1 MFNFKEKAMKRDI
14 KDYCCVVTQEQAN
27 EAKKLLQKY
36 GETINGRADMFTIDR
51 FGNQYFNILQ
61 YYDQNWRTGSDIGLH
76 DKVIASYP
84 QWKQILINQYEY
96 TGMEIQFDTARGA
109 DSGVEIEF
117 DTANIEKPEEQNND
131 FSVLAEQVKSLREM
145 YLELYKR
152 VYNLPH
158 TPEEKMLLPIN
169 PYQAGQGKQGDGMVS
184 KLKEGN
190 PFNHLPDS
198 TRIVP
203 IPIDPTEETPKHK
216 VGKWYKGL
224 GSSFFR
230 CTDASNQYKLIGYGW
245 NSNNVWVVKNLG
257 YWIPPFREATHEEV
271 EQRFKEEAKKRGYY
285 DKPFVCLFHKEV
297 IEGACLETLS
307 IDQERFWLQN
317 GCVFDNGKW
326 AEFVKEPKYEIGEVY
341 AFADKEECFD
351 SKNRKFFISELEFMD
366 KSLLYPYKAQGIFYK
381 HIRKIEYKFID

>member
-1 MFNFKEKAMKRDI
+1 MKKDI

-27 EAKKLLQKY
+27 EAKELLQKY

-51 FGNQYFNILQ
+51 FGSPYLNMLQ
-61 YYDQNWRTGSDIGLH
+61 YYDQNWRTGSDIGLY
-76 DKVIASYP
+76 DKTKITYSE
-84 QWKQILINQYEY
+84 WKQILIDQYEY

-109 DSGVEIEF
+109 DIGVEIEF
-117 DTANIEKPEEQNND
+117 DTANIEKIDNMDELLIE
-131 FSVLAEQVKSLREM
+131 VKSLRKE
-145 YLELYKR
+145 YLELLKKVEGLYMPQELQPYKA
-152 VYNLPH
+152 
-158 TPEEKMLLPIN
+158 E
-169 PYQAGQGKQGDGMVS
+169 QGKQGDGMMHE
-184 KLKEGN
+184 LK
-190 PFNHLPDS
+190 
-198 TRIVP
+198 
-203 IPIDPTEETPKHK
+203 EETPKHK

-257 YWIPPFREATHEEV
+257 YWIPPFTEATHEEV

-285 DKPFVCLFHKEV
+285 DKPFVCLV
-297 IEGACLETLS
+297 GN
-307 IDQERFWLQN
+307 DQYKNTSPFNECYNGYSGTFWLEK

>member
-1 MFNFKEKAMKRDI
+1 MKKDI

-27 EAKKLLQKY
+27 EAKELLQKY

-51 FGNQYFNILQ
+51 FGSPYLNMLQ
-61 YYDQNWRTGSDIGLH
+61 YYDQNWRTGSDIGLY
-76 DKVIASYP
+76 DKTKITYSE
-84 QWKQILINQYEY
+84 WKQILIDQYEY

-109 DSGVEIEF
+109 DIGVEIEF
-117 DTANIEKPEEQNND
+117 DTANIEKIDNMDELLIE
-131 FSVLAEQVKSLREM
+131 VKSLRKE
-145 YLELYKR
+145 YIELMKKVEGLYMPQK
-152 VYNLPH
+152 LQ
-158 TPEEKMLLPIN
+158 L
-169 PYQAGQGKQGDGMVS
+169 YQAGQGRQ
-184 KLKEGN
+184 LKESN
-190 PFNHLPDS
+190 PFNHLTDS

-257 YWIPPFREATHEEV
+257 YWIPPFTEATHEEV

-285 DKPFVCLFHKEV
+285 DKPFVCLYHGNNEQNPEDF
-297 IEGACLETLS
+297 IEGYFES
-307 IDQERFWLQN
+307 GRFWIEK
-317 GCVFDNGKW
+317 GCIFDNGKW
-326 AEFVKEPKYEIGEVY
+326 AKFVKEPEYKIGEVY
-341 AFADKEECFD
+341 AFADKEEDFEKGCLII
-351 SKNRKFFISELEFMD
+351 SKFVDVDERCEYKYRANEL
-366 KSLLYPYKAQGIFYK
+366 GWYK

>member
-1 MFNFKEKAMKRDI
+1 MKKDI

-27 EAKKLLQKY
+27 EAKELLQKY

-51 FGNQYFNILQ
+51 FGSPYLNMLQ
-61 YYDQNWRTGSDIGLH
+61 YYDQNWRTGSDIGLY
-76 DKVIASYP
+76 DKTKITYSE
-84 QWKQILINQYEY
+84 WKQILIDKYEY

-109 DSGVEIEF
+109 DIGVEIEF
-117 DTANIEKPEEQNND
+117 DTANIEKPEKPIDLSE
-131 FSVLAEQVKSLREM
+131 LAKEVKSLKEI

-152 VYNLPH
+152 VYNLPE
-158 TPEEKMLLPIN
+158 TSKDKMLLPIN
-169 PYQAGQGKQGDGMVS
+169 PCQAGQGKQGDGMVS
-184 KLKEGN
+184 KLK
-190 PFNHLPDS
+190 
-198 TRIVP
+198 
-203 IPIDPTEETPKHK
+203 EETPKHK

-257 YWIPPFREATHEEV
+257 YWIPPFTEATHEEV

-285 DKPFVCLFHKEV
+285 DKPFLCLVGNNQYKNTSPFNECYN
-297 IEGACLETLS
+297 GYSGT
-307 IDQERFWLQN
+307 FWLEK

-326 AEFVKEPKYEIGEVY
+326 AEFVKEPEYKIGEVY
-341 AFADKEECFD
+341 AFADLEKLFD
-351 SKNRKFFISELEFMD
+351 NGSFIVSTLD
-366 KSLLYPYKAQGIFYK
+366 KIMENGQFYAHNDYYK